1 MAVVEQNNVTKDK
14 LLAQTV
20 YQQPPSKYS
29 CQKANKKSFFDK

>member
-20 YQQPPSKYS
+20 IPTAVFKVQLSKS
-29 CQKANKKSFFDK
+29 